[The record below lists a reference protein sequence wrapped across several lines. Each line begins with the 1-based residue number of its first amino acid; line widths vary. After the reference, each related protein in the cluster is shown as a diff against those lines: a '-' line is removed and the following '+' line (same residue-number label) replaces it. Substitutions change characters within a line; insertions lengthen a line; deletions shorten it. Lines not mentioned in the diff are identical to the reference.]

1 MAKGFAAPLE
11 SKLHERANWGAP
23 VLITTKKG
31 RQAMNLKQLL
41 SLMLMLSLAVGAH
54 ASDVDNYQGSWID
67 RALSMQRD
75 LGDFTPLGQATFL
88 GTHNS
93 YNSAAYSSAVRYV
106 DPNQSRSIR
115 DQLRMDVR
123 ALEFDL
129 HTYFSMQGWFWDWGK
144 ELLLCHGQDNHAGC
158 SSYDRT
164 FSQGLREIRD
174 WLDQPE
180 NRDEVI
186 LLYLEDHIDG
196 GWYDDAI
203 TDLDHYLGDGIYRPE
218 GSGCQGIPMDQSRSE
233 ILARGKQVI
242 LVTDGCANG
251 FSSWVHG
258 GVGDYTHGYPTTSVE
273 DLGGYP
279 HCATDQF
286 NRAFQDQHIL
296 RINEDRTNLSNTFSD
311 PGEPITPAALRTMMQ
326 CGINLAGMDKLT
338 PWDGRLKAA
347 VWSWNRGEPN
357 NAGSGEDCAEH
368 LFSGRFN
375 DASCSTQ
382 RRFACK
388 KPGSHDWYITAD
400 AGSWSEG
407 EQLCRN
413 ETNGSHRFSVPT
425 HGFDNEK
432 LKEAKAYHGSVGK
445 VWLNYS
451 DRMNEGEW
459 VPGNPR

>member
-1 MAKGFAAPLE
+1 
-11 SKLHERANWGAP
+11 
-23 VLITTKKG
+23 
-31 RQAMNLKQLL
+31 MNLKQLL
-41 SLMLMLSLAVGAH
+41 SLVLMLVLASAAGAN
-54 ASDVDNYQGSWID
+54 DVDDYQGSWID
-67 RALSMQRD
+67 RALSLQSD
-75 LGDFTPLGQATFL
+75 LGDFTPMSQATFL

-115 DQLRMDVR
+115 DQLRMDIR
-123 ALEFDL
+123 ALEFDV

-144 ELLLCHGQDNHAGC
+144 ELLLCHGQDNHVGC
-158 SSYDRT
+158 SNYDRK
-164 FSQGLREIRD
+164 FSQGLSEIRS

-180 NRDEVI
+180 NSDEVI
-186 LLYLEDHIDG
+186 LLYIEDHIDS

-203 TDLDHYLGDGIYRPE
+203 ADLDHHLGDRIYRPE
-218 GSGCQGIPMDQSRSE
+218 GDGCQGIPMDQSRSE
-233 ILARGKQVI
+233 ILAQGKQVI
-242 LVTDGCANG
+242 LVTDGCNNG

-258 GVGDYTHGYPTTSVE
+258 GVGDYTNGYPTTGLE
-273 DLGGYP
+273 DIGGYP

-311 PGEPITPAALRTMMQ
+311 PGEPITPAALGTMMQ

-338 PWDGRLKAA
+338 PWDGRLEAA

-357 NAGSGEDCAEH
+357 NAGDGEDCAEH
-368 LFSGRFN
+368 RFSGRFN
-375 DASCSTQ
+375 DAQCQ
-382 RRFACK
+382 LERRFACK
-388 KPGSHDWYITAD
+388 KPGGHDWYITAD

-413 ETNGSHRFSVPT
+413 ETDGSHVFSVPT
-425 HGFDNEK
+425 NGFDNEK
-432 LKEAKAYHGSVGK
+432 LKEAKEYHGSVGK

-451 DRMNEGEW
+451 DRRNEGEW
-459 VPGNPR
+459 VPGNP